1 MSEPAEKLKDKR
13 GSEQVDDAP
22 DNVRQ
27 LDVSS
32 QPLASPP
39 ETNEARQK
47 GSDKSKSTEAKPGAK
62 PAPKRKAK
70 PNAAAPKATGASQ
83 PKPKDASESAV
94 EDQATLPE
102 PAKERPRPQVEDEAT
117 PGPDQRTE
125 APQPDPRT
133 AMRQLR
139 RRRAWKLVLKFALGV
154 LLPTSLAGTYYWG
167 FASDLYESTSMFTI
181 QSADGR
187 SGVALDSLLGAIPAT
202 SPAARDTLAV
212 RDHILSRDMLSKLDA
227 AYGFSEHYQQEN
239 HDWLARLPKDAS
251 FEDAYDY
258 YLSRLAVDYDSTSG
272 VLTVKVKAFS
282 PDAAVKFTD
291 AVLHYS
297 EEMVNQLSER
307 SRRDQTKY
315 ALSELKQAEE
325 RLSQA
330 RQRVLA
336 LQGERAEFNPQQSAE
351 EALSIRGQLKADLAR
366 VRAELS
372 QARAYMAPSAPKVI
386 ALQQQAAALAA
397 QVSNESRR
405 LVNPGGERGLNESI
419 ASFEDA
425 MIEKEFAQSAYQS
438 ALTSL
443 EIARN
448 EAVRQHRYLA
458 PIAQPSTPD
467 EATYPRRFLGTL
479 TVLILSLALVGIS
492 SLLLAAV
499 REHAKI

>member
-1 MSEPAEKLKDKR
+1 MSEPAEKLNDKS
-13 GSEQVDDAP
+13 GSEPVDDAP

-32 QPLASPP
+32 QPPVAPSEPS
-39 ETNEARQK
+39 EARQK
-47 GSDKSKSTEAKPGAK
+47 GPEKPKPTKAKPAAK

-70 PNAAAPKATGASQ
+70 PNTDAHKATGASQ
-83 PKPKDASESAV
+83 PKVNDGASESAV
-94 EDQATLPE
+94 EEEATSPE
-102 PAKERPRPQVEDEAT
+102 PAKQPRPKPEDEAP
-117 PGPDQRTE
+117 PGPDQRAET
-125 APQPDPRT
+125 PQPDPRT

-154 LLPTSLAGTYYWG
+154 LLPTALAGTYYWG

-239 HDWLARLPKDAS
+239 YDWLARLPKDAS

-291 AVLHYS
+291 GVLHYS

-325 RLSQA
+325 RLSEA

-372 QARAYMAPSAPKVI
+372 QARAYMAPTAPKVI
-386 ALQQQAAALAA
+386 ALQQQAASLAA

-458 PIAQPSTPD
+458 RIAQPSTPD